1 MQGIFCRDSGP
12 RISWQDVARPT
23 RSLQMKTWIWLVLFG
38 GWAVV
43 SAQEKKAGDP
53 PKLYAWKA
61 GAAFV
66 KITPEKPM
74 WMAGYASRTA
84 PSDGVQQDLFAKA
97 LALEDAEGHRL
108 VIVTMDLIGIPA
120 DLRKAVED
128 AGAQQFHL
136 PPEGIVLNASHTHC
150 GPEFRIG
157 AWRYLEGM
165 EHKVSEAQEYG
176 TKLRDN
182 LVKVIGEA
190 LQKLAPA
197 GVNWS
202 HARCGFAMNR
212 RYPSRLGSF
221 SNSPFPEGP
230 VDHDV
235 PVLEVTGADG
245 KALVALLFG
254 YACHNTTLSIQR
266 FCGDY
271 AGYAQEE
278 LQKAHPGTV
287 ALFMNGC
294 SGDQNPYPRRE
305 IAQAQ
310 THGKTLAT
318 AVEAALAV
326 VPKRPLNG
334 PLKMAFDHTALAF
347 ATPPTKEQLEAQ
359 LKSANKYEVD
369 HAKRLLAILE
379 HEGKLETD
387 YPYPVQVIHFGDQ
400 IGMVTLGGEVV
411 VDYSL
416 RIKRELG
423 MPFVWVAGYSND
435 VMGYIPSLRVL
446 KEGGY
451 EGGGAM
457 IYGSHPGPWSE
468 KVEETIIGAVM
479 KLNAKLN
486 GKN

>member
-1 MQGIFCRDSGP
+1 
-12 RISWQDVARPT
+12 
-23 RSLQMKTWIWLVLFG
+23 MKTWFCLWLVVG
-38 GWAVV
+38 AVAL
-43 SAQEKKAGDP
+43 SAQEKSAVDVAP
-53 PKLYAWKA
+53 LHPWKA
-61 GAAFV
+61 GVAVA
-66 KITPEKPM
+66 KITPVKPM
-74 WMAGYASRTA
+74 WMAGYASRKA

-97 LALEDAEGHRL
+97 LALEDGEGHRL

-120 DLRKAVED
+120 DLRKGVEE
-128 AGAQQFHL
+128 AGAQKFQL

-165 EHKVSEAQEYG
+165 EHKVAEAQEYG
-176 TKLRDN
+176 AMLRDS
-182 LVKVIGEA
+182 LVRIMGEA
-190 LQKLAPA
+190 LAKLAPA
-197 GVNWS
+197 RVNQSRAW
-202 HARCGFAMNR
+202 CGFAMNR
-212 RYPSRLGSF
+212 RYPTRLGF
-221 SNSPFPEGP
+221 SNSPYPEGP

-235 PVLEVTGADG
+235 PVLEVLSGDG
-245 KALVALLFG
+245 KATVALLFG
-254 YACHNTTLSIQR
+254 YACHNTTLAIQQ

-278 LQKAHPGTV
+278 LEKAHLGTV

-326 VPKRPLNG
+326 VPKRPVSG
-334 PLKMAFDHTALAF
+334 PLKLAFERVPLAF
-347 ATPPTKEQLEAQ
+347 ATPPTKERLEATLQ
-359 LKSANKYEVD
+359 SANKYEAD
-369 HAKRLLAILE
+369 HAKRLLAIIA
-379 HEGKLETD
+379 HEGKLETE
-387 YPYPVQVIHFGDQ
+387 YPYPVQVIHFGGDL
-400 IGMVTLGGEVV
+400 GLVTLGGEVV

-423 MPFVWVAGYSND
+423 LPAVWVAGYSND

-468 KVEETIIGAVM
+468 KVEDTIMGKVM
-479 KLNAKLN
+479 ELNARLRESR
-486 GKN
+486 